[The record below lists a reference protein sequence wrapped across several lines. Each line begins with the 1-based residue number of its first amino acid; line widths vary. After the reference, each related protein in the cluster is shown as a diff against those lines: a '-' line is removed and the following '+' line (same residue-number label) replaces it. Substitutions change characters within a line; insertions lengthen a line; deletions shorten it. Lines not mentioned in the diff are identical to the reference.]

1 MNGNPPAKTPA
12 ISPSQA
18 AYRLL
23 DRNALYERLDAFPG
37 PAVWISAPGGY
48 GKTSLAKGYLGNR
61 GYCIVWHQ
69 AGPADAD
76 LASFF
81 VFLSRASCRAFSGV
95 HPLPEPTPD
104 SLLNLPVF
112 ARNYAETLFGRLPIP
127 FALVLDDF
135 HDIPADCPAHSLLAC
150 AIDRLPAGGRIVFL
164 SRQPPPP
171 PFARHLANS
180 SMILLETDDLRL
192 DLQEAQALA
201 SLHGIAEPQVAE
213 QAHRQVEGWAA
224 GLVLMLRH
232 GRCDAG
238 APAYGSS
245 EAIFD
250 YFLNEILAHADA
262 RLHDFLLKSAFL
274 PSMTVAI
281 AARQTGSAAAGDILA
296 QLHRENFFTARS
308 ADAEPSYTYHPL
320 FRDFLQRR
328 ADRSL
333 PPEAIVQ
340 LQKRAAMLLE
350 ESDHPDAAARLWHA
364 AGNPG
369 EIARMIC
376 RHGPQLLAQGRIR
389 TLQGWLGLLPEDRIE
404 TDPWLLLWL
413 GATSMVTDPAASRA
427 PLAHALA
434 LFRERNDWAGA
445 VRACAGAL
453 ESFFFEM
460 GDFAGTVPWIDALEE
475 LLADAP
481 QVIPPEI
488 ELRIAG
494 ALKSVLFGNPSHPIL
509 LPWISRARRLVSTLP
524 DPADRLAAA
533 VAPAIHALW
542 HGPSDGGL
550 VFEEGRRCAELPG
563 IPVML
568 RLVWSAFESIYRIFR
583 GETQDARALLE
594 RALASAMEHGLHAF
608 DPLLNKYLI
617 YVALSS
623 GNADLADAA
632 ISRAKACLDV
642 KSRTD
647 LMHYFY
653 VRSQTALLRGNL
665 TEARAC
671 VGTHLSATP
680 DSSMLFGVA
689 IVHIDSAGVYVESGE
704 YAAAEAQLLKAECI
718 ARRIRTGML
727 PPQLD
732 LVRAHMAIRRGL
744 LADAAGPLRRA
755 LAVMR
760 AYGYAVWNPTM
771 RPQLASILAGA
782 ALELDIEREFV
793 LDVIRSRRLRPEYT
807 AGEHWPW
814 PVRMET
820 LGRFAICIDGTPLAK
835 TGKAQK
841 KTLDMLKTLIAHG
854 GEQVPMTVLADA
866 LWPDAEGDAAEN
878 TVKTTL
884 HRLRRLLGHDDA
896 LLVHEGRLSL
906 NPSLCRVDAFA
917 FRREADDALARLRSW
932 PGHDAGAGIAAAESA
947 LGRYQGHF
955 LPNETELP
963 SLAALRESLRSRFL
977 RLALAAGA
985 LRESRGDLLPAA
997 DIYRR
1002 CLEIDPLAES
1012 LYRQLI
1018 VCLGRS
1024 GRNAEAVATFYRC
1037 REILAIHLGTE
1048 PSAATRAAA
1057 EAGLPR
1063 P

>member
-1 MNGNPPAKTPA
+1 MNGTPPAEMPA
-12 ISPSQA
+12 ISPSHA

-69 AGPADAD
+69 SGPADAD

-95 HPLPEPTPD
+95 HPLPEPTPE

-135 HDIPADCPAHSLLAC
+135 HDIPSDCPAHGLLAC
-150 AIDRLPAGGRIVFL
+150 TIDRLPAGGRIVFL

-180 SMILLETDDLRL
+180 SMILLEADDLRL

-201 SLHGIAEPQVAE
+201 RLHGIAEPQVAE
-213 QAHRQVEGWAA
+213 RAHRQVEGWAA

-232 GRCDAG
+232 GRCNAG

-296 QLHRENFFTARS
+296 QLHRENFFTTRS

-320 FRDFLQRR
+320 FRDFLLRR

-333 PPEAIVQ
+333 APEAIGQ
-340 LQKRAAMLLE
+340 LRERAALLLE
-350 ESDHPDAAARLWHA
+350 ESDHLEAACQLWHA
-364 AGNPG
+364 AGNSG

-376 RHGPQLLAQGRIR
+376 NHGPQLLAQGRIR
-389 TLQGWLGLLPEDRIE
+389 TLQGWLGLLPEAQIE

-427 PLAHALA
+427 PLARALA

-475 LLADAP
+475 LLAEAP
-481 QVIPPEI
+481 QAIPPEV

-509 LPWISRARRLVSTLP
+509 APWISRARRLVSTLP

-550 VFEEGRRCAELPG
+550 VFEEGRRCADSPDM
-563 IPVML
+563 PVML
-568 RLVWSAFESIYRIFR
+568 CLVWSAFESIYRIFR

-594 RALASAMEHGLHAF
+594 RALASAEEHGLHAF
-608 DPLLNKYLI
+608 DPLLNKYLS

-623 GNADLADAA
+623 GDADLADAA
-632 ISRAKACLDV
+632 ISRAKTCLDA

-647 LMHYFY
+647 LMHFFY
-653 VRSQTALLRGNL
+653 VRSQAALLRGNL

-680 DSSMLFGVA
+680 DSSMLFGMA
-689 IVHIDSAGVYVESGE
+689 IVHIDSAGVFVESGE
-704 YAAAEAQLLKAECI
+704 YAEAEAQLQKAEFI

-732 LVRAHMAIRRGL
+732 LVRAHMAIRQGRT
-744 LADAAGPLRRA
+744 ADAAGPLHRA

-760 AYGYAVWNPTM
+760 AHGYVVWNPTM
-771 RPQLASILAGA
+771 RPQLASIIAGA
-782 ALELDIEREFV
+782 ALELGIEREFV
-793 LDVIRSRRLRPEYT
+793 LDAIRCRRLQPEHT
-807 AGEHWPW
+807 AGENWPW
-814 PVRMET
+814 PVRIET
-820 LGRFAICIDGTPLAK
+820 LGRFAVIVDGVPLLK
-835 TGKAQK
+835 PGKAQK
-841 KTLDMLKTLIAHG
+841 KTLDLLKVLVAHG
-854 GEQVPMTVLADA
+854 GEQVPLTTLADT
-866 LWPDAEGDAAEN
+866 LWPDAEGDTAEN
-878 TVKTTL
+878 ALKTTL
-884 HRLRRLLGHDDA
+884 HRLRRLLGHDDD

-906 NPSLCRVDAFA
+906 NPRLCRVDALV
-917 FRREADDALARLRSW
+917 FRRAADDMLARLR
-932 PGHDAGAGIAAAESA
+932 PGPGSDADAGNAAERA
-947 LGRYQGHF
+947 LDRYPGHF
-955 LPNETELP
+955 LPNDTELP
-963 SLAALRESLRSRFL
+963 SLAALREGLRSRFL
-977 RLALAAGA
+977 RLAAAVGGLRETQGEWQLAA
-985 LRESRGDLLPAA
+985 DT
-997 DIYRR
+997 YRR
-1002 CLEIDPLAES
+1002 CIEIDPTAEP

-1018 VCLGRS
+1018 VCLRRS
-1024 GRNAEAVATFYRC
+1024 GRNAEAIATFHRC

-1057 EAGLPR
+1057 EAGL
-1063 P
+1063 